1 MFAKL
6 LNSKLV
12 LKDLYIYETATVMT
26 MMMMR
31 YRRSD
36 LEGQVDGSLLKVQ
49 NQSRDI
55 EWKMQLPCISIVN
68 L

>member
-55 EWKMQLPCISIVN
+55 EWKMQLLCISIVN

>member
-12 LKDLYIYETATVMT
+12 LKDLYIYETVTVMT

-49 NQSRDI
+49 NQSLDI

>member
-12 LKDLYIYETATVMT
+12 LKDLYIYETTTVMT

-55 EWKMQLPCISIVN
+55 EWKKQVPCISIVN